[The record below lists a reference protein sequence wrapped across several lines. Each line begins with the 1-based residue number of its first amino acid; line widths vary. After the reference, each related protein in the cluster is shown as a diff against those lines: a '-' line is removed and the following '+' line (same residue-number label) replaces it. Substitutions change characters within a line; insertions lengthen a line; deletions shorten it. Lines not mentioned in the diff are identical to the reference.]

1 MFLMIP
7 SLLGVEHYLDK
18 QSKETKLK

>member
-1 MFLMIP
+1 MFLMIL